1 MTRGLC
7 LTDDNVHKC
16 KDQRLVNFLFDLL
29 ELELEEEEVKVAL
42 ELIAKM
48 LACKSLYTTE
58 LCHRTLQRQQEGDL
72 ETSTQTRALWE
83 SSKRKEG

>member
-7 LTDDNVHKC
+7 STDENVHKC

-42 ELIAKM
+42 ELIAMM
-48 LACKSLYTTE
+48 LACKSLYTTA
-58 LCHRTLQRQQEGDL
+58 LCHRTLQRQHVRVTLKLG
-72 ETSTQTRALWE
+72 SKTQTRALWE
-83 SSKRKEG
+83 S